1 MSPLARAPYSAS
13 RKRGRLGRGL
23 PRPRVDRTRRA
34 DRRGGAGVC
43 GRARLDHVTAQ
54 VRLTVF
60 SPTDAGRRRHRRR
73 RLRRRPLAERRGT
86 QPPTSALSP
95 EAGYKPF
102 FNNPTAP
109 TFVPGPNGGAPG
121 LVVLLSTTPTTPG
134 TPFQGPKTNLA
145 GLFQIN
151 GVGTVKG
158 GLTQTWNT
166 WQIGKAGFG
175 SGPSML
181 TAYVVKGTAPALI
194 PDAGL
199 ELISNRVTV
208 PFTASALLPARARAG
223 GQRQRHGEGDD
234 QRRPR
239 RDPGRHERPHPLPVR
254 AGPGHDQH
262 VCTGACANV
271 WPALKAQGTPTAGAG
286 LDAAKIGSANGQ
298 VTYAGHLLYSYSG
311 DAKPGDTIGASI
323 PSWAA
328 VSPTG
333 AGDPRELRTPTP
345 TPANGPGS
353 FRPGAGPRSWVPR
366 ALRASQ
372 VGADQ
377 SAMDPPR
384 YAAANAALTSAGV
397 PVISIRPCSMIPA
410 RSATPSTVVGELLD
424 DEDRDS
430 LARRSAPTSRRAA
443 PR

>member
-1 MSPLARAPYSAS
+1 MSPLARAPYSPS
-13 RKRGRLGRGL
+13 
-23 PRPRVDRTRRA
+23 RTRRRIA
-34 DRRGGAGVC
+34 RGVLAV
-43 GRARLDHVTAQ
+43 ASTALIA
-54 VRLTVF
+54 LTVAAAPASAAKPVKPAPAPVKLNVF
-60 SPTDAGRRRHRRR
+60 SPTAQDVAGADGAGFVVDLSLTARN
-73 RLRRRPLAERRGT
+73 PAAND
-86 QPPTSALSP
+86 ALSP

-109 TFVPGPNGGAPG
+109 TFVPGPNSGAPG

-181 TAYVVKGTAPALI
+181 TVYVVKGTAPALI

-208 PFTASALLPARARAG
+208 PFSISEPAGSAPAPAANATVKATTNPAL
-223 GQRQRHGEGDD
+223 GDILVDTTGRTLYQFAQD
-234 QRRPR
+234 Q
-239 RDPGRHERPHPLPVR
+239 GTTS
-254 AGPGHDQH
+254 A
-262 VCTGACANV
+262 CTGACANV
-271 WPALKAQGTPTAGAG
+271 WPALEAQGAPTAGAG

-298 VTYAGHLLYSYSG
+298 VTYAGHLLYYYSG

-333 AGDPRELRTPTP
+333 AAIR
-345 TPANGPGS
+345 AN
-353 FRPGAGPRSWVPR
+353 
-366 ALRASQ
+366 
-372 VGADQ
+372 
-377 SAMDPPR
+377 
-384 YAAANAALTSAGV
+384 
-397 PVISIRPCSMIPA
+397 
-410 RSATPSTVVGELLD
+410 
-424 DEDRDS
+424 
-430 LARRSAPTSRRAA
+430 
-443 PR
+443 